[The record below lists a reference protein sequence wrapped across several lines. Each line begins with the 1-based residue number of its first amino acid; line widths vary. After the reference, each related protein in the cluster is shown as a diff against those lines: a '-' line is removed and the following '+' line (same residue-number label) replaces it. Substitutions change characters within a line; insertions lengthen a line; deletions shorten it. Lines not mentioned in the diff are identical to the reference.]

1 MTPPEIPLLFSCSG
15 RDLTSC
21 AGERLVG
28 IASPS
33 ATPTDVGV
41 LIIVGGPQY
50 RVGSHRQF
58 TLLARALAAGG
69 IPAFRFDHRGMGD
82 SDGDMRSFDTI
93 DDDIVRAIDAFM
105 KAVPSLRGVVIWGLC
120 DAASAAMMYAHR
132 DPRVRG
138 LVLLNPWVRDT
149 QTQAV
154 AQIKHYYA
162 RRLADGAF
170 WRKLLRGE
178 VRLLNSVTGL
188 MRTSRSAI
196 ASTKVPAADSGAS
209 FQDRMLAGWRAF
221 AGPSLLVLSG
231 NDLTAREF
239 VEYAQ
244 ARPPWQKVLATPR
257 VRREE
262 FAEADHT
269 FSTRPWRDRVAALTI
284 DWIRTAVVVAP
295 NPAQPANAR

>member
-15 RDLTSC
+15 QKLTTC
-21 AGERLVG
+21 AGERLFG
-28 IASPS
+28 IVSP
-33 ATPTDVGV
+33 AAAPAGIGV
-41 LIIVGGPQY
+41 LIVVGGPQY

-58 TLLARALAAGG
+58 TLLARALAAAG
-69 IPAFRFDHRGMGD
+69 IPALRFDHRGMGD
-82 SDGDMRSFDTI
+82 SDGDMRSFDTL
-93 DDDIVRAIDAFM
+93 DDDIERAIDAFV

-149 QTQAV
+149 QSQAV
-154 AQIKHYYA
+154 TQIKHYYA
-162 RRLADGAF
+162 RRLVDGAF

-178 VRLLNSVTGL
+178 VQMLNSVTGL
-188 MRTSRSAI
+188 LRTSRSAI
-196 ASTKVPAADSGAS
+196 ATTKPAATAS
-209 FQDRMLAGWRAF
+209 NAPFQDRMLAGWRAF
-221 AGPSLLVLSG
+221 TGPSLLVLSG

-244 ARPPWQKVLATPR
+244 TRPQWQKALANPR
-257 VRREE
+257 VRRED

-269 FSTRPWRDRVAALTI
+269 FSTRAWRDRVAALTI
-284 DWIRTAVVVAP
+284 DWIRSTVTTDKAS
-295 NPAQPANAR
+295 AQPAAAH